1 CFPCSHA
8 DKKRRKHLFT
18 SSCTPESR
26 DNTYLSREEEGKT
39 VSVLQSTQN
48 KNYSPSLQRE
58 HRGGKARLH
67 ASHTKALQL
76 CNREDF
82 SQQICRFTNQPKKLF
97 VRRVTG
103 FGVMK

>member
-39 VSVLQSTQN
+39 LQALTSVILS
-48 KNYSPSLQRE
+48 
-58 HRGGKARLH
+58 ARHPL
-67 ASHTKALQL
+67 AVAVQL